1 MPRPS
6 QNTDQKLVE
15 TACEMLEKSGLSGL
29 KLRDVAKKAGIN
41 LGMFHYHFKT
51 KEAFTRRVLQ
61 EVYEKF
67 FREFSLETSKDGSP
81 LEKLRA
87 ALVTLSKFLLAHRR
101 MILGILHDVVNKD
114 PGVLDFVKKNGPR
127 HGLVIIG
134 LVRQCQ
140 KEGYLK
146 KVSLPTA
153 MPLLMGA
160 VALPT
165 LVLGM
170 LEHLEVKTI
179 SVIPVVL
186 IKRELASEKAVAARV
201 DLALEALAPGKGGR
215 K

>member
-6 QNTDQKLVE
+6 QNTDQRLV
-15 TACEMLEKSGLSGL
+15 TAACEMLEKSGLSGL
-29 KLRDVAKKAGIN
+29 KLREVAQKAGIN

-67 FREFSLETSKDGSP
+67 FREFSLETSKEGSP

-127 HGLVIIG
+127 HGLVIIS
-134 LVRQCQ
+134 LIRRCQ
-140 KEGYLK
+140 KEGLLK
-146 KVSLPTA
+146 KASLPA
-153 MPLLMGA
+153 IMPMLMGS

-170 LEHLEVKTI
+170 LEHLDVKAI
-179 SVIPVVL
+179 RFIPAVL
-186 IKRELASEKAVAARV
+186 IKRELASEKAIAARV
-201 DLALEALAPGKGGR
+201 DLALEALAPRKGK
-215 K
+215 